1 MWSYYRKKEVPFEL
15 TKYLSVKV
23 DYLLSAYFFKKE
35 NLIMGSL
42 KEHIELG
49 IYGKKLGFF
58 MF

>member
-1 MWSYYRKKEVPFEL
+1 MPFEV

-35 NLIMGSL
+35 NLIRFIMGSL

-49 IYGKKLGFF
+49 IFRKKLGFF